1 MILEHNVDLP
11 LERGS
16 HLLVLEVTSG
26 TVALQVSVEGTGF
39 VTLDDTTFTQTTT
52 RYLALPK
59 CRVRALKTGTA
70 KVILAKI
77 EYT

>member
-16 HLLVLEVTSG
+16 HLLAVDLTSG
-26 TVALQVSVEGTGF
+26 TVTLQISVEGTSF
-39 VTLDDTTFTQTTT
+39 LTLDDTTFAVSIT

-59 CRVRALKTGTA
+59 CRVRALITGTA
-70 KVILAKI
+70 LVVLAKI